1 MKTEIIKLDLESFE
15 PSQLERAAKI
25 LAQGGLVGFPTET
38 VYGIGADAHNPDAI
52 QRLRE
57 VKNRPTD
64 KSFSIHIAYKGEVYR
79 YADDITPLARRMMDR
94 FWPGPL
100 TLVLP
105 GNAGAGVGV
114 RFPANPIA
122 QTLVRLAEVPVAA
135 PSANLSGQPALDSP
149 EKVIEMFDGKIDVI
163 IDGGPCTGKAST
175 VVRVDRNGFEVLRE
189 GSITRETLDELVGRT
204 ALMICTGNSCR
215 SPMAEAL
222 YRKALMQKLGVTR
235 EELTNSGHKV
245 MSGGTAA
252 IFGGRASLPAISVMA
267 EYGLDIS
274 AHRAQPVT
282 EKIVN
287 EADDIYVMSAM
298 HKKIL
303 LDWMPS
309 LESKVKLIH
318 PEGRDIEDPIGG
330 SLERYRK
337 CAESINACIRRIL
350 DL

>member
-1 MKTEIIKLDLESFE
+1 MKTEIIKLDPENFE
-15 PSQLERAAKI
+15 PAQLERAAKI

-38 VYGIGADAHNPDAI
+38 IYGIGADAHNPDAM

-57 VKNRPTD
+57 VKARPTD
-64 KSFSIHIAYKGEVYR
+64 KPFSIHIAYKGEVYR
-79 YADDITPLARRMMDR
+79 YADDIPPLARRMMDR

-105 GNAGAGVGV
+105 GNAGGGVGV
-114 RFPANPIA
+114 RLPDNLIA
-122 QTLVRLAEVPVAA
+122 QTLIRLAEVPVAA
-135 PSANLSGQPALDSP
+135 PSANLSGQPALDTA

-163 IDGGPCTGKAST
+163 IDGGPCMGMAST
-175 VVRVDRNGFEVLRE
+175 VVRVDRRGYEILRE
-189 GSITRETLDELVGRT
+189 GGITREMLDELVGRT
-204 ALMICTGNSCR
+204 ALMVCTGNSCR

-222 YRKALMQKLGVTR
+222 YRKALMQKLGLTR
-235 EELTNSGHKV
+235 DELAAGGHKV
-245 MSGGTAA
+245 MSAGTAA
-252 IFGGRASLPAISVMA
+252 VPGGRASLPAISVME
-267 EYGLDIS
+267 EYGLDIT

-282 EKIVN
+282 ERIVN

-309 LESKVKLIH
+309 LEGKVKLLD